1 MSIDGVV
8 GFLFIALSV
17 ASLYLLVAVGLS
29 IVFGSLKYVNMAH
42 GVLYLAGAYIGLL
55 IASTN
60 QYGGLLSEAGQV
72 GLGWG
77 FVPAL
82 ILTPAIVFVLGIAME
97 RFIAKPFYERDLLDQ
112 LLVTFGILI
121 AAQEFVAIT
130 FGRTGTIYPRPEWL
144 TGAISLPAIGT
155 PPGMSAAS
163 TIRVL
168 VVALTVL
175 FILAIFAFFKY
186 TEYGL
191 AVRAGTDDSEMAQML
206 GIRVGRPFLL
216 IFAVGSAYA
225 GLAGVLGGSLFNVT
239 SSIGME
245 IIIPSLVIVIMGGVG
260 SLRGTVVGA
269 LLAGLFFAAAT
280 ELMPSMTRASIYL
293 LAIVVLSL
301 RPNGI
306 YPSREVGQ

>member
-1 MSIDGVV
+1 MSIDGIV
-8 GFLFIALSV
+8 GFIFIALSV

-42 GVLYLAGAYIGLL
+42 GVLYLLGAYVGLL
-55 IASTN
+55 IASQE
-60 QYGGLLSEAGQV
+60 QYGGLLSDAGQV

-82 ILTPAIVFVLGIAME
+82 ILTPIIIMGVGIVME
-97 RFIAKPFYERDLLDQ
+97 RFIAKPFYERDLLEQ

-121 AAQEFVAIT
+121 AAQELVAIV
-130 FGRTGTIYPRPEWL
+130 FGRTGTIYPRPAWL
-144 TGAISLPAIGT
+144 TGAVSLPVVGT

-168 VVALTVL
+168 VVGLTLLLVG
-175 FILAIFAFFKY
+175 AIFAFYKY
-186 TEYGL
+186 TDYGL
-191 AVRAGTDDSEMAQML
+191 AVRAGTEDSEMAQML

-216 IFAVGSAYA
+216 IFALGAAYA

-239 SSIGME
+239 TGIGME

-260 SLRGTVVGA
+260 SIRGTVIGA
-269 LLAGLFFAAAT
+269 LLAGFVFAAAT
-280 ELMPSMTRASIYL
+280 ELVPSMTRASIYL
-293 LAIVVLSL
+293 LAIVVLTL
-301 RPNGI
+301 RPSGI
-306 YPSREVGQ
+306 FPSAEIGQ

>member
-1 MSIDGVV
+1 MSIDGIV

-55 IASTN
+55 IASSN
-60 QYGGLLSEAGQV
+60 QYGGLLGEAGQV

-77 FVPAL
+77 FIPAL
-82 ILTPAIVFVLGIAME
+82 VLTPVVIFVLGIVME

-121 AAQEFVAIT
+121 AAQELVAIV

-144 TGAISLPAIGT
+144 TGAISLPVIGT

-168 VVALTVL
+168 VVVLTL
-175 FILAIFAFFKY
+175 LLILAIFAFFKY
-186 TEYGL
+186 SDYGL
-191 AVRAGTDDSEMAQML
+191 AVRAGTEDSEMAQML

-216 IFAVGSAYA
+216 IFAVGAAYA

-239 SSIGME
+239 SGIGME

-260 SLRGTVVGA
+260 SLRGTVIGA
-269 LLAGLFFAAAT
+269 LLAGLFFATAT
-280 ELMPSMTRASIYL
+280 ELVPSMTRASIYL
-293 LAIVVLSL
+293 LAIVVLTL

-306 YPSREVGQ
+306 YPSTEIGQ

>member
-29 IVFGSLKYVNMAH
+29 VVFGSLKYVNMAH
-42 GVLYLAGAYIGLL
+42 GVLYLGGAYIGLL
-55 IASTN
+55 IASRE
-60 QYGGLLSEAGQV
+60 QYGGLLGDWGPV
-72 GLGWG
+72 GFDWG

-82 ILTPAIVFVLGIAME
+82 LLTPVVIFVLGVAME
-97 RFIAKPFYERDLLDQ
+97 RLVAKPFYERDLLEQ

-121 AAQEFVAIT
+121 AAQEVVAIL

-144 TGAISLPAIGT
+144 TGPLSLPVVGV

-163 TIRVL
+163 TIRVVVVTLTLLL
-168 VVALTVL
+168 VAV
-175 FILAIFAFFKY
+175 IFAFFRY
-186 TEYGL
+186 TDYGL
-191 AVRAGTDDSEMAQML
+191 AVRAGTEDAEMTQML

-216 IFAVGSAYA
+216 IFAIGSAYA
-225 GLAGVLGGSLFNVT
+225 GLAGVLGGSLFNV
-239 SSIGME
+239 SSGIGME

-269 LLAGLFFAAAT
+269 LLAGLTFAVAT
-280 ELMPSMTRASIYL
+280 ELAPSMTRASIYL
-293 LAIVVLSL
+293 LAIVVLTL
-301 RPNGI
+301 RPSGI
-306 YPSREVGQ
+306 YPSAEIGQ